1 MPTFMV
7 LRDLVRGSKQKRI
20 VIPRG
25 SKTQL
30 EWLNE
35 DTQQVLV
42 RKGAVREVESPP
54 LSELAGWQ
62 TRARRLEPHGI
73 KTMDD
78 MMEADANELAEAL
91 GVKSVT
97 VEKWQDELGTWA
109 DRPEAARRAR

>member
-1 MPTFMV
+1 MTTFMV
-7 LRDLVRGSKQKRI
+7 LRDLVRGKKQKRI

-30 EWLNE
+30 EWLDM

-42 RKGAVREVESPP
+42 RKGAVREIESPP

-78 MMEADANELAEAL
+78 MMEADASELAKMI
-91 GVKSVT
+91 GVKLIT
-97 VEKWQDELGTWA
+97 IEKWQDELGAWA
-109 DRPEAARRAR
+109 DQPEAARRSK